1 MLLHKKNVEASDD
14 SSDKFGVKSG
24 DWGKEL
30 KYCTCTSVSH
40 WLSLKLQNKHGK
52 NLQIITILKLTH

>member
-24 DWGKEL
+24 DWGKNENTAPAL
-30 KYCTCTSVSH
+30 QSVT
-40 WLSLKLQNKHGK
+40 G
-52 NLQIITILKLTH
+52 